1 MRFAAAPEEEV
12 SINLTPLIDIVFL
25 LLIFFMVS
33 TTFNKET
40 KLEIALPEA
49 GAQGAPDLSPS
60 RLILAITAGGEY
72 QLAVESKSEASEFQ
86 TVQAGELRVFLRV
99 AAEKHR
105 EAVLVLKADAK
116 TTHQAVVW
124 ALDAAR
130 KAGIEK
136 VMFSAQA
143 VDG

>member
-86 TVQAGELRVFLRV
+86 TVQTGELRVFLRV

-105 EAVLVLKADAK
+105 EAVLVVKADAK